1 MYRSDQHRKLALL
14 LAFGLGMGL
23 ACIGQAQSAAGP
35 APPAPQ
41 PILALGP
48 GDEVTVHVFGQPN
61 MDGTM
66 YVADDGTVQ
75 VPLAGPVHVAGLSP
89 SQAAH
94 AVETALQEKQILVSP
109 HVSFTIMKST
119 SQQVSVLGEVRNSGI
134 FPVESNSTLL
144 QLLAQAGG
152 ETDQGA
158 DTIFVLRPG
167 PDGVMRRLPVDLRGL
182 AEAGATPEAA
192 EFTMKGGDQVYVP
205 RAAQVFVTGE
215 VRTPGRFR
223 IDPGMTVLEALARAG
238 GVTNMGSTRRI
249 NIKREQRD
257 GRYSEISAR
266 LTDQVKPNDVI
277 TVRERIF

>member
-1 MYRSDQHRKLALL
+1 MYRSGQHRKLALL

-23 ACIGQAQSAAGP
+23 ACIGQAQQAVGPGP
-35 APPAPQ
+35 AVHQ
-41 PILALGP
+41 PLQPLGP

-89 SQAAH
+89 SEAAQ
-94 AVETALQEKQILVSP
+94 AVEAALRQKQILVSP
-109 HVSFTIMKST
+109 HVSFTILKSP
-119 SQQVSVLGEVRNSGI
+119 SQQVSVLGEVRTSGI
-134 FPVESNSTLL
+134 FPIQSNSTLL

-152 ETDQGA
+152 ETDEGA
-158 DTIFVLRPG
+158 DTIFVLRAG
-167 PDGVMRRLPVDLRGL
+167 ADGAMRRLPVNLRGL
-182 AEAGATPEAA
+182 AEAGTTPEAA

-205 RAAQVFVTGE
+205 RAAQVFITGE
-215 VRTPGRFR
+215 VRQPGRFR
-223 IDPGMTVLEALARAG
+223 IDQDMTVLEVLARAG

-249 NIKREQRD
+249 SIKRELRD
-257 GRYSEISAR
+257 GQYSELSGK
-266 LTDQVKPNDVI
+266 LTDKVKPNDVI